1 MPLLLFGC
9 LFWIT
14 RGLALLFADV
24 YRAINSAIFGV
35 TRRSEIR
42 SPART

>member
-9 LFWIT
+9 LVWIA
-14 RGLALLFADV
+14 RGLARLFVDIP
-24 YRAINSAIFGV
+24 RAINAAIFGV